1 MASAPSTLKAG
12 WEVKTLGEVSSI
24 FTDGNWVESKDQS
37 PDGIRLIQTGNI
49 GCGDFKDRRDKS
61 RFISDETFVRL
72 RCTEVLKGDCLVSRL
87 PDPVGRS
94 CIIPAT
100 GEKMITAV
108 DCTIIRFK
116 PEKVF
121 PAFFNY
127 FSQSKEYL
135 LAVDEKCTGAT
146 RRRISRKNL
155 GLVTIPIPPLPEQE
169 RIVGILDE
177 AFEGIAAAT
186 AQAEK
191 NLHNARELFQSVLQS
206 TFSQKGEDWVE
217 RQLSEISEK
226 ITDGTHQTPRYF
238 ENGYMFLSSKN
249 VKDGVIDWDD
259 IKFIDKEQHIKMQQ
273 RLAPRL
279 NDILLRKNGAGFGKA
294 ALVNRDVIFDV
305 YVSLAVIRPLD
316 SINPAYLL
324 HFINS
329 PSTMQQFNKRVKGAG
344 VPNLH
349 LKEIREVVISFPIS
363 LPTQQAI
370 VEKLDALSE
379 ETKRLEAIYERKK
392 AALTELKQS
401 LLQKAF
407 AGEL

>member
-1 MASAPSTLKAG
+1 MAFNQGCKGLVPPKDLEYKFLYYFLFSSVELLNS
-12 WEVKTLGEVSSI
+12 LG
-24 FTDGNWVESKDQS
+24 
-37 PDGIRLIQTGNI
+37 
-49 GCGDFKDRRDKS
+49 
-61 RFISDETFVRL
+61 
-72 RCTEVLKGDCLVSRL
+72 
-87 PDPVGRS
+87 
-94 CIIPAT
+94 
-100 GEKMITAV
+100 
-108 DCTIIRFK
+108 
-116 PEKVF
+116 
-121 PAFFNY
+121 
-127 FSQSKEYL
+127 
-135 LAVDEKCTGAT
+135 TGAT
-146 RRRISRKNL
+146 FKELSATKL
-155 GLVTIPIPPLPEQE
+155 KQVPFPSPPLPEQE

-191 NLHNARELFQSVLQS
+191 NLHNARELFQSVLHS
-206 TFSQKGEDWVE
+206 TFSQKGDDWVE
-217 RQLSEISEK
+217 GQLSEISEK

-294 ALVNRDVIFDV
+294 ALVDKDVIFDV

-316 SINPAYLL
+316 SIKPEYLL

-329 PSTMQQFNKRVKGAG
+329 PSTMQQFNNRVKGAG

-349 LKEIREVVISFPIS
+349 LKEIREVVISFPKS
-363 LPTQQAI
+363 LHTQQAI

-379 ETKRLEAIYERKK
+379 ETKALEALYERKQS
-392 AALTELKQS
+392 ALAELKQS

>member
-1 MASAPSTLKAG
+1 VIMATAEPTAKTD
-12 WEVKTLGEVSSI
+12 WEVKTLGELSST
-24 FTDGNWVESKDQS
+24 FVDGNWVESKDQS
-37 PDGIRLIQTGNI
+37 ADGIRLIQTGNI
-49 GCGDFKDRRDKS
+49 GCGDFKDRRNKS

-87 PDPVGRS
+87 PEPVGRS

-116 PEKVF
+116 PEKIFPVF
-121 PAFFNY
+121 FKY

-155 GLVTIPIPPLPEQE
+155 GLVTIPVPPLAEQE

-206 TFSQKGEDWVE
+206 TFSQKGDDWVE
-217 RQLSEISEK
+217 TTLGEAYDVR
-226 ITDGTHQTPRYF
+226 DGTHDSPKYQTEGYPLLTSKNLKR
-238 ENGYMFLSSKN
+238 NGLNYDKVKFISSDDYHKINERSKVDQGDVLFAMIGTIGNPVVVSHEPNFAIKNMALFKVGAKSSKFLRYYL
-249 VKDGVIDWDD
+249 DSELVIS
-259 IKFIDKEQHIKMQQ
+259 KMAKEAKGTTQ
-273 RLAPRL
+273 RFVGLGY
-279 NDILLRKNGAGFGKA
+279 LRK
-294 ALVNRDVIFDV
+294 
-305 YVSLAVIRPLD
+305 
-316 SINPAYLL
+316 
-324 HFINS
+324 
-329 PSTMQQFNKRVKGAG
+329 
-344 VPNLH
+344 
-349 LKEIREVVISFPIS
+349 FPIS
-363 LPTQQAI
+363 LPSDLAQQAI

-379 ETKRLEAIYERKK
+379 ETKRLETIYERKQ
-392 AALTELKQS
+392 AALSELKQS